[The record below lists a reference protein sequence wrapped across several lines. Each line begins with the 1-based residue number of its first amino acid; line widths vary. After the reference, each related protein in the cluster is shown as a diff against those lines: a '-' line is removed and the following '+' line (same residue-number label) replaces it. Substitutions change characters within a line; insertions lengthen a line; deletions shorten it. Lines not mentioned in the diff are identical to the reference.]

1 MRLNSIRVKLIF
13 FFGLGIITIFLAIG
27 FIVFINFREMFKKQ
41 IVQKG
46 QQISEFFRNHSS
58 ITYGFIQEDKVL
70 LGEVI
75 DLFMGNEDVVF
86 AGAINRN
93 GEIITYKT
101 KDEKISQDLIWF
113 IRNLTKS
120 ENSIRYDS
128 TQNILSKKTI
138 TGDEVILFLNPVM
151 IQKQTFPA
159 LAEGK
164 NEEKEFKGFTVLAV
178 SMRNFDVEFWSK
190 IIRIG
195 SLALFLTLVSAII
208 FMIILNNLILPL
220 NKVRDISKKIADD
233 LDLTEKPISDSSDE
247 IGEISMSFA
256 KMVDILRA
264 ELEEIKRLSG
274 ILVSIVKDINKMTEK
289 IKQNSDKQEKEI
301 EMVSESTESV
311 YELVQDVVRF
321 LEDLASIITYV
332 IQGVENTEKKL
343 SETKSEAER
352 ILKDS
357 ENIHRIIENVVRSLK
372 TIKTI
377 LESENIYSDL
387 SKISDVKAEIEGK
400 LEDIQNK
407 LKKCEESATVITES
421 GENIRAQN
429 DSLADSI
436 SRITSAKSKTLKS
449 LKESLEIIEKLT
461 EDISDLIDHMDDMNI
476 LSVNVHI
483 AISHEEAQTEI
494 GKEFKVIAGEIK
506 ELSKRAEEKLKNLVN
521 EIRNLNRIILY
532 AAEVIKN
539 EVEEPIN
546 TLDKT
551 RNTIENNVTKIIVH
565 SEETKREL
573 KEAQKEGNEAIS
585 QFQEAF
591 MKVRKIIQDV
601 QKMHHIAKSC
611 SNEVLFSYDDL
622 KEIKNNTSKLITLM
636 SDELDNIKTLFHN
649 ISHSYEMIGRVRR
662 KLKEGSKSVD
672 IARKSAVELSG
683 TTEEIRR
690 IITILKARADNIL
703 GIADKLGKMTQRF
716 KLSP

>member
-27 FIVFINFREMFKKQ
+27 FVVFINFREMFKKQ

-75 DLFMGNEDVVF
+75 DLFMGNEDVIF
-86 AGAINRN
+86 AGAVNRN

-120 ENSIRYDS
+120 ENSIPSDS
-128 TQNILSKKTI
+128 TQNILSKKAI

-151 IQKQTFPA
+151 IEKQTLPA
-159 LAEGK
+159 LGEGK

-208 FMIILNNLILPL
+208 FVIILNNLILPL

-247 IGEISMSFA
+247 IGEISISFA
-256 KMVDILRA
+256 KMVDILRV

-301 EMVSESTESV
+301 EIVSESTESV

-321 LEDLASIITYV
+321 LEDLASIITHV

-343 SETKSEAER
+343 SGTKSEAER
-352 ILKDS
+352 ILKDL
-357 ENIHRIIENVVRSLK
+357 ENIYKIMENVVRNL
-372 TIKTI
+372 KTI

-387 SKISDVKAEIEGK
+387 SKISDAKAGVEGK
-400 LEDIQNK
+400 LEDMQNR
-407 LKKCEESATVITES
+407 LKKSEESATVITES

-483 AISHEEAQTEI
+483 TISHEETQTEI

-521 EIRNLNRIILY
+521 EVRNLNSIILY
-532 AAEVIKN
+532 ATEVMKN

-551 RNTIENNVTKIIVH
+551 RNNIENNITKIIVH

-573 KEAQKEGNEAIS
+573 KEAQKEWNEAIR
-585 QFQEAF
+585 QFQETF
-591 MKVRKIIQDV
+591 MKVRKIVQDV
-601 QKMHHIAKSC
+601 QKVHQTAKAC
-611 SNEVLFSYDDL
+611 SNEVLSSYDDL
-622 KEIKNNTSKLITLM
+622 KEVKNNTSKLITLM
-636 SDELDNIKTLFHN
+636 SDELDNIKTLSHN
-649 ISHSYEMIGRVRR
+649 ISHSYEMIGGVSR
-662 KLKEGSKSVD
+662 KLKGEYKSVD
-672 IARKSAVELSG
+672 VVRKSAIELSG

-690 IITILKARADNIL
+690 IITILKARVDNIL
-703 GIADKLGKMTQRF
+703 EIAYKLGKMTQRF

>member
-1 MRLNSIRVKLIF
+1 MKLNSIRIKLIL

-27 FIVFINFREMFKKQ
+27 FVVFINFREMFKKQ

-151 IQKQTFPA
+151 IQKQTLPA
-159 LAEGK
+159 LGEGK

-190 IIRIG
+190 ITRIG

-208 FMIILNNLILPL
+208 FVIILNNLILPL

-247 IGEISMSFA
+247 IGEISMAFA
-256 KMVDILRA
+256 KMVDILRT

-274 ILVSIVKDINKMTEK
+274 ILVSIVKDINRMTEK

-301 EMVSESTESV
+301 EIVSESTESV

-321 LEDLASIITYV
+321 LEDLASIITHV

-352 ILKDS
+352 ILNDL
-357 ENIHRIIENVVRSLK
+357 ENIYKNMENVVRNLK
-372 TIKTI
+372 KVIS
-377 LESENIYSDL
+377 ESENIQSDL
-387 SKISDVKAEIEGK
+387 SKISDAKSEIEGK
-400 LEDIQNK
+400 LENIQNR
-407 LKKCEESATVITES
+407 LKKSEESATIITES

-521 EIRNLNRIILY
+521 EIKNLNSLILY

-565 SEETKREL
+565 AEETRREL

-585 QFQEAF
+585 QFQETF
-591 MKVRKIIQDV
+591 MKIREIV
-601 QKMHHIAKSC
+601 QYFQNAHQTAKTC
-611 SNEVLFSYDDL
+611 SNEILSSYDDL
-622 KEIKNNTSKLITLM
+622 KEVKNNASKLITLM
-636 SDELDNIKTLFHN
+636 SDELDNIKTLSHN
-649 ISHSYEMIGRVRR
+649 ISHSYEMIGGVRR
-662 KLKEGSKSVD
+662 KLKEEYKSVD
-672 IARKSAVELSG
+672 LVRKSAIELSG

>member
-75 DLFMGNEDVVF
+75 DLFMGNEDVIF
-86 AGAINRN
+86 AGAVKRN

-120 ENSIRYDS
+120 ENSIPSDS
-128 TQNILSKKTI
+128 TQNILSKKAI

-151 IQKQTFPA
+151 IQKQTLPA
-159 LAEGK
+159 LGEGK
-164 NEEKEFKGFTVLAV
+164 NEEREFKGFTVLAV

-208 FMIILNNLILPL
+208 FVIILNNLILPL

-233 LDLTEKPISDSSDE
+233 LDLTEKPVSDSSDE
-247 IGEISMSFA
+247 IGEISISFA

-301 EMVSESTESV
+301 EIVSESTESV

-321 LEDLASIITYV
+321 LEDLASIITHV
-332 IQGVENTEKKL
+332 IQGVESTEKKL
-343 SETKSEAER
+343 SGTKSEAER
-352 ILKDS
+352 ILKDL
-357 ENIHRIIENVVRSLK
+357 ENIYTNMENIVRNLK
-372 TIKTI
+372 II
-377 LESENIYSDL
+377 LESENIHSDP
-387 SKISDVKAEIEGK
+387 SKISDAKAGVEGK
-400 LEDIQNK
+400 LEDMQNR
-407 LKKCEESATVITES
+407 LKKSEESATVITES

-449 LKESLEIIEKLT
+449 LKESSEIIERLT
-461 EDISDLIDHMDDMNI
+461 ENISDLIDHMDDMNI

-483 AISHEEAQTEI
+483 AISHEETQTEI

-521 EIRNLNRIILY
+521 EIRNLNSIISY
-532 AAEVIKN
+532 ATEVIKN

-551 RNTIENNVTKIIVH
+551 RNNIENNITKIIVH

-573 KEAQKEGNEAIS
+573 KEAQKEGNEAIR
-585 QFQEAF
+585 QFQETF
-591 MKVRKIIQDV
+591 MKVREIVQDV
-601 QKMHHIAKSC
+601 QKVYQTAKTC
-611 SNEVLFSYDDL
+611 SNEVLSSYDDL
-622 KEIKNNTSKLITLM
+622 KEVKNNTSKLITLM
-636 SDELDNIKTLFHN
+636 SDELDNIKTLSHN
-649 ISHSYEMIGRVRR
+649 ISHSYEMIGGVSK
-662 KLKEGSKSVD
+662 KLKGEYKSVD
-672 IARKSAVELSG
+672 VVRKSAIELSG

>member
-27 FIVFINFREMFKKQ
+27 FVVFINFREMFKKQ

-75 DLFMGNEDVVF
+75 DLFMGNEDVIF
-86 AGAINRN
+86 AGAVNRN

-120 ENSIRYDS
+120 ENSIPSDS
-128 TQNILSKKTI
+128 TQNILSKKAI

-151 IQKQTFPA
+151 IEKQTLPA
-159 LAEGK
+159 LGEGK

-208 FMIILNNLILPL
+208 FVIILNNLILPL

-247 IGEISMSFA
+247 IGEISISFA
-256 KMVDILRA
+256 KMVDILRV

-301 EMVSESTESV
+301 EIVSESTESV

-321 LEDLASIITYV
+321 LEDLASIITHV

-343 SETKSEAER
+343 SGTKSEAER
-352 ILKDS
+352 ILKDL
-357 ENIHRIIENVVRSLK
+357 ENIYKIMENVVRNL
-372 TIKTI
+372 KTI

-387 SKISDVKAEIEGK
+387 SKISDAKAEIEGK
-400 LEDIQNK
+400 LEDIQNR
-407 LKKCEESATVITES
+407 LKKSEESATVITES
-421 GENIRAQN
+421 GENVRAQN

-461 EDISDLIDHMDDMNI
+461 EDISDLIDHIDDMNI

-483 AISHEEAQTEI
+483 AISHEETQTEI

-521 EIRNLNRIILY
+521 EIRNLNSIILY
-532 AAEVIKN
+532 ATEVIKN

-573 KEAQKEGNEAIS
+573 KEAQKEGNEAIRL
-585 QFQEAF
+585 FQETF
-591 MKVRKIIQDV
+591 MKVREIVQDV
-601 QKMHHIAKSC
+601 QKVHQTAKAC
-611 SNEVLFSYDDL
+611 SNEVLSSYDDL
-622 KEIKNNTSKLITLM
+622 KEVKNNASKLITLM
-636 SDELDNIKTLFHN
+636 SDELDNIKALSHN
-649 ISHSYEMIGRVRR
+649 ISHSYEMIGGVGK
-662 KLKEGSKSVD
+662 KLKGEYKSVD
-672 IARKSAVELSG
+672 VVRKSAVELSG

>member
-1 MRLNSIRVKLIF
+1 MKPNSIRIKLIL

-27 FIVFINFREMFKKQ
+27 FVVFINFREMFKKQ

-138 TGDEVILFLNPVM
+138 TGDEVILFLNPVI

-190 IIRIG
+190 ITHIG

-208 FMIILNNLILPL
+208 FVIILNNLILPL

-247 IGEISMSFA
+247 IGEISMAFA
-256 KMVDILRA
+256 KMVDILRT

-274 ILVSIVKDINKMTEK
+274 ILVSIVKDINRMTEK

-301 EMVSESTESV
+301 EIVSESTESV

-321 LEDLASIITYV
+321 LEDLASIITHV

-357 ENIHRIIENVVRSLK
+357 ENIHRIIENVVRNIK

-377 LESENIYSDL
+377 LESENVYSDL

-407 LKKCEESATVITES
+407 LKKSEESATVITES

-521 EIRNLNRIILY
+521 EIRNLNSIILY

-585 QFQEAF
+585 QFQETF
-591 MKVRKIIQDV
+591 MKVREIIQDV
-601 QKMHHIAKSC
+601 QKVHHIAKSS

-622 KEIKNNTSKLITLM
+622 KEIKNNASKLITLM

-649 ISHSYEMIGRVRR
+649 ISHSYEMIEGVSR
-662 KLKEGSKSVD
+662 KLKGEYKSVD
-672 IARKSAVELSG
+672 IVRKSAVELSG

>member
-1 MRLNSIRVKLIF
+1 
-13 FFGLGIITIFLAIG
+13 
-27 FIVFINFREMFKKQ
+27 
-41 IVQKG
+41 
-46 QQISEFFRNHSS
+46 
-58 ITYGFIQEDKVL
+58 
-70 LGEVI
+70 
-75 DLFMGNEDVVF
+75 
-86 AGAINRN
+86 
-93 GEIITYKT
+93 
-101 KDEKISQDLIWF
+101 
-113 IRNLTKS
+113 
-120 ENSIRYDS
+120 
-128 TQNILSKKTI
+128 LSKKAI

-151 IQKQTFPA
+151 IEKQTFPA
-159 LAEGK
+159 LGEGK

-208 FMIILNNLILPL
+208 FVIILNNLILPL

-301 EMVSESTESV
+301 EIVSESTESV

-321 LEDLASIITYV
+321 LEDLASIITHV
-332 IQGVENTEKKL
+332 IQGVEDTEKKL
-343 SETKSEAER
+343 SGTKSEAER
-352 ILKDS
+352 ILKDL
-357 ENIHRIIENVVRSLK
+357 ENIYKIMENVVRNL
-372 TIKTI
+372 KTI

-387 SKISDVKAEIEGK
+387 SKISDAKAGVEGK
-400 LEDIQNK
+400 LEDMQNR
-407 LKKCEESATVITES
+407 LKKSEESATVITES
-421 GENIRAQN
+421 GENVRAQN

-449 LKESLEIIEKLT
+449 LKESSEIIERLT
-461 EDISDLIDHMDDMNI
+461 EDISDLIDHIDDMNI

-483 AISHEEAQTEI
+483 AISHEETQTEI

-521 EIRNLNRIILY
+521 EIRNLNSIILY

-591 MKVRKIIQDV
+591 MKVREIIQDV